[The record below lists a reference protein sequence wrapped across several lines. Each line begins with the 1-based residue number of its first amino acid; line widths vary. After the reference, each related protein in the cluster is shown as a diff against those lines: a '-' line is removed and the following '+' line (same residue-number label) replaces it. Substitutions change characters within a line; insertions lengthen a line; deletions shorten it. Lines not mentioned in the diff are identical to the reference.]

1 MPEVIKHIPFIKTI
15 AEFFEVYG
23 LGQPLHYDIMCM
35 KLEEQPDDRLMHM
48 PLYRSNFFRV
58 IHFTN
63 TNLEFYSG
71 EKTVAI
77 SSNCICFS
85 HPGKLESWTRSGK
98 LTGFVIYFTPAFS
111 GLDITHKEFD
121 NQFPYFNFN
130 SEQMLPLTKAEA
142 SDLHFYENE
151 MVKEIY
157 SGTADCLELVRKL
170 LLVYL
175 QKIKRIYINCIQ
187 SLPEDIKA
195 SKSLYNRFRKEL
207 DDYIIQLLSQKQD
220 NRPGVSAIAKL
231 LHVTPN
237 YLNGKIKE
245 ITGKPASVHIQDK
258 LLLEAKSFL
267 LHTNLQVAEI
277 AIKLGFENITYFNR
291 FFKKNDQI
299 TPTGFRKQ
307 FAKK

>member
-1 MPEVIKHIPFIKTI
+1 MR
-15 AEFFEVYG
+15 
-23 LGQPLHYDIMCM
+23 LQDQPN
-35 KLEEQPDDRLMHM
+35 ERLMHM

-71 EKTVAI
+71 ERTVAI
-77 SSNCICFS
+77 SNNCICFS

-111 GLDITHKEFD
+111 SLDITHKEFD

-142 SDLHFYENE
+142 HELHFYEKE

-157 SGTADCLELVRKL
+157 SGSADSLEFVRKL
-170 LLVYL
+170 LQVYL
-175 QKIKRIYINCIQ
+175 QKIKRIYSNRIH
-187 SLPEDIKA
+187 SLPENIKT
-195 SKSLYNRFRKEL
+195 SKSLFNRFRKEL

-220 NRPGVSAIAKL
+220 NKPGVFAIAQR

-245 ITGKPASVHIQDK
+245 VTGKPASVHIQDK

-291 FFKKNDQI
+291 FFKKNGKT
-299 TPTGFRKQ
+299 TPTEFRKQ